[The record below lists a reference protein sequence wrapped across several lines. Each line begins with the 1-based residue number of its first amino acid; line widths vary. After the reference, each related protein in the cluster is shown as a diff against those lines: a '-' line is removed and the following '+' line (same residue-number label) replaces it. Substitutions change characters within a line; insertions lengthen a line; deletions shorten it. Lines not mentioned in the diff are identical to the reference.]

1 MFGTFRISILTW
13 KEECGRRDLN
23 PGSQAWKAC
32 VLNQLDDDRH
42 LDTSLNR
49 KQQNKPIP
57 TQADEAVINTLIAMK
72 ANGIQEATCRQI
84 NCKLEELARNSVKQ
98 LAVFTSNGHAIIFIK
113 I

>member
-42 LDTSLNR
+42 SDTIVLET
-49 KQQNKPIP
+49 KK
-57 TQADEAVINTLIAMK
+57 AIA
-72 ANGIQEATCRQI
+72 
-84 NCKLEELARNSVKQ
+84 
-98 LAVFTSNGHAIIFIK
+98 
-113 I
+113 